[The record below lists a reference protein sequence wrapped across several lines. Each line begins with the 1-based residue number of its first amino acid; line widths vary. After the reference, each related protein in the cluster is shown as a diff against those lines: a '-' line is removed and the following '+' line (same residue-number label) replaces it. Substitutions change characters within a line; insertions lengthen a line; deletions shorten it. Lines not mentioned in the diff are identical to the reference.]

1 MAPHRLL
8 AGAQRRS
15 RSSVFVIA
23 RTDALAKNCNN
34 MIMYATMGAGQ
45 GCWSAEAALGYCLLF
60 GYGVAKNEVKGIRVV
75 HESAS
80 AFCAAGM

>member
-1 MAPHRLL
+1 
-8 AGAQRRS
+8 
-15 RSSVFVIA
+15 
-23 RTDALAKNCNN
+23 
-34 MIMYATMGAGQ
+34 MIMYATLGAGQ

-75 HESAS
+75 QESAG